1 MSLSLEI
8 VPYGGW
14 KAIRMRRDGWELI
27 APLKIGTRN
36 LRFGPVD
43 EPNILSENKAP
54 MGKTRPKEW
63 MTYEE
68 PYHRR

>member
-1 MSLSLEI
+1 
-8 VPYGGW
+8 
-14 KAIRMRRDGWELI
+14 MRRDGWELI
-27 APLKIGTRN
+27 APLKIGTRI

-43 EPNILSENKAP
+43 EPNILSENKAQ